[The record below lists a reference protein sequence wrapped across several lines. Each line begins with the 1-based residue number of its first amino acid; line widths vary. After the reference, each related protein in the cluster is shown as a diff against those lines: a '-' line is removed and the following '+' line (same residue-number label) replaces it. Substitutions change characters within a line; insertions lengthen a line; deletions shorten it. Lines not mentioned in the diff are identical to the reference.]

1 MEGKRMK
8 IGVIGATGKAGSLIA
23 REAASRGHEVTAII
37 RPGSAG
43 RLEQS
48 YQVVERDIFDL
59 TVEDLQG
66 FDAVVSA
73 FGTPFSKPGSEYLH
87 QTSMESLIKVM
98 EQLPDLRLL
107 CIGGAGSL
115 WEDREQTRRVVENMA
130 EEWRAVPENQFK
142 AFEKLKASRVNWT
155 YLSPPKNFD
164 AAGARTGKYQLGT
177 DYVIPNSSG
186 ESYGT
191 YADYAVAMVDEIE
204 NKAYVRRRFTMV
216 SDSMFFQ
223 DGKRLFSV
231 ANYPFYRNG
240 GYFGVYLSSVSD
252 DSYGS
257 AELFFGSRRGSA
269 PEDGNLFNF
278 APTYGG
284 RKVACA
290 VQAVATE
297 LTVRTRHGNL
307 YFCFAEPSLL
317 LIKGDPGMGIRLN
330 RSMTSHQQLKPKGAN
345 AWESVM
351 GYSGCMVCRVLE
363 GKGVADAPWV
373 WDELST
379 PRAQLDVNP
388 DSGGAIL
395 LAVEEFPYAGWV
407 RDSYPNYEEGLAS
420 VRKDWEGFLATIPH
434 FPAPFEEKREAAAYA
449 LWSHLVG
456 PSGRIKRPYIYMFP
470 TFSGSSWQQCYN
482 AVALGS
488 IDLTLSTELLLNMLD
503 QQSPVGQLPDFY
515 DDSRLSGA
523 QIKPPIQGWALKL
536 LMKKHDLAKAIPK
549 DKLEALYTGFAKWG
563 DWFMKYRDDDHDGL
577 PQYDCGDESGCDDG
591 TVFQYSAAMET
602 PDLCAE
608 LALLWEALGDIAK
621 MLGRNAGEAEAWY
634 RRSKDMIDRMIETFW
649 NGERFVALVS
659 GTHEVVATDS
669 CEYYLPIMLGKR
681 LPQHIIDKL
690 AEDLS
695 VEGDLLTP
703 YGLASEKL
711 SAGDDIALGMHMARA
726 YVLPPYNM
734 LIPTGLYDA
743 GKQELARK
751 IANRYCRTV
760 KDGGFI
766 MLMNPFRG
774 TMGMSGGSWT
784 ACAYIIL
791 SELLGQ

>member
-1 MEGKRMK
+1 MK
-8 IGVIGATGKAGSLIA
+8 IGVIGATGKAGRLIA
-23 REAASRGHEVTAII
+23 NEAANRGHEVTAII

-48 YQVVERDIFDL
+48 YKILERDIFNL
-59 TVEDLQG
+59 KAEDIRG
-66 FDAVVSA
+66 FDVVVSA
-73 FGTPFSKPGSEYLH
+73 FGTPFNKPGAEYLH
-87 QTSMESLIKVM
+87 QTAMESLIREM
-98 EQLPDLRLL
+98 EQLPEVRLL
-107 CIGGAGSL
+107 CVGGASSL
-115 WEDREQTRRVVENMA
+115 WEDREQTRRVLESIPRD
-130 EEWRAVPENQFK
+130 WRAAPENQVK
-142 AFEKLKASRVNWT
+142 AFEKLKASKVNWT

-164 AAGARTGKYQLGT
+164 AAGTRTGKYMIGT
-177 DYVIPNSSG
+177 DYVILNSAG

-204 NKAYVRRRFTMV
+204 NKAYIRRRFTIV
-216 SDSMFFQ
+216 SDPMFFQ

-231 ANYPFYRNG
+231 ANFPFFRKG
-240 GYFGVYLSSVSD
+240 GYFGVYLSTVSD

-257 AELFFGSRRGSA
+257 AELFFGSRRGTA
-269 PEDGNLFNF
+269 PEDSRLFNF
-278 APTYGG
+278 APTYNGK
-284 RKVACA
+284 KVACA
-290 VQAVATE
+290 VQAMATE
-297 LTVRTRHGNL
+297 LTIRTRHGNL
-307 YFCFAEPSLL
+307 YLCFAESSLL
-317 LIKGDPGMGIRLN
+317 LIKGDQGMGIRLN
-330 RSMTSHQQLKPKGAN
+330 RTMTSHQQLKPRGAN

-351 GYSGCMVCRVLE
+351 GYSGCMVYRVL
-363 GKGVADAPWV
+363 KGQGVSDSPWV

-379 PRAQLDVNP
+379 PRVQLDVNP
-388 DSGGAIL
+388 DSDSSIL

-407 RDSYPNYEEGLAS
+407 RDSYPNYEEGLESAQ
-420 VRKDWEGFLATIPH
+420 KDWESFLATIPH
-434 FPAPFEEKREAAAYA
+434 FPIPFEEKRELAAYA
-449 LWSHLVG
+449 LWSHIVG
-456 PSGRIKRPYIYMFP
+456 PSGRIKRPYMYMFP
-470 TFSGSSWQQCYN
+470 AFSASSWQQCFN

-488 IDLTLSTELLLNMLD
+488 IDMSLSTELLLNMLD

-523 QIKPPIQGWALKL
+523 QLKPPIQGWALKL
-536 LMKKHDLAKAIPK
+536 LMKKHDLARAIPK
-549 DKLEALYTGFAKWG
+549 DKLETLYSGFAIWG

-591 TVFQYSAAMET
+591 TVFKYGKAMET

-621 MLGRNAGEAEAWY
+621 MLGKDAEEAEGWY
-634 RRSKDMIDRMIETFW
+634 RRSKDMIGKMIETFW
-649 NGERFVALVS
+649 NGERFVALVN

-669 CEYYLPIMLGKR
+669 CEYYLPIILGKR
-681 LPQHIIDKL
+681 LPQEIIDKL
-690 AEDLS
+690 AMDLS

-711 SAGDDIALGMHMARA
+711 STSDELALGMHMARA

-734 LIPTGLYDA
+734 LIITGLSDA

-751 IANRYCRTV
+751 IALRYCQTV

-766 MLMNPFRG
+766 MLINPFMG
-774 TMGMSGGSWT
+774 GVGMSGGSWT

-791 SELLGQ
+791 SELLLK